1 MERVALISLVFLTL
15 ALPNL
20 SAQDYKPSK
29 TQFMIRG
36 YGNAGFTYKKN
47 NGDLATTFEGSSFA
61 PIFLFK
67 HSDRLL
73 FEAELEFVMEENNTL
88 EIGFEYANVSYVL
101 NKYMIIRA
109 GKFLLPFGTFM
120 EKLHPSWIN
129 KFSTKPLGFGH
140 DGIAP
145 SSGIGL
151 ELRGAAP
158 VGGAKINYSLYLTN
172 GPALKDGSDEPEEA
186 GMLSFENFIDNNN
199 NKTLGGR
206 IGILPFSNSSVEL
219 GFSAYSGKAGNR
231 GDELY
236 ENVGAFLYAVDFSFV
251 RQISPLKGVID
262 IKAQYNQSN
271 VDDANYYE
279 MEPGDSI
286 LTAYTFNN
294 ASSGLYAQLS
304 YRPSMLNNN
313 FFRNLEVAGRYSS
326 LNTPEGAEWEQEAT
340 QIAIGLNYW
349 MSWRSVLKFSYQVTE
364 SEGGHDNPQ
373 GKTTTTGI
381 FAHWAIGF

>member
-1 MERVALISLVFLTL
+1 M
-15 ALPNL
+15 PC
-20 SAQDYKPSK
+20 
-29 TQFMIRG
+29 
-36 YGNAGFTYKKN
+36 
-47 NGDLATTFEGSSFA
+47 
-61 PIFLFK
+61 
-67 HSDRLL
+67 
-73 FEAELEFVMEENNTL
+73 
-88 EIGFEYANVSYVL
+88 
-101 NKYMIIRA
+101 
-109 GKFLLPFGTFM
+109 
-120 EKLHPSWIN
+120 
-129 KFSTKPLGFGH
+129 
-140 DGIAP
+140 
-145 SSGIGL
+145 
-151 ELRGAAP
+151 
-158 VGGAKINYSLYLTN
+158 
-172 GPALKDGSDEPEEA
+172 
-186 GMLSFENFIDNNN
+186 
-199 NKTLGGR
+199 
-206 IGILPFSNSSVEL
+206 
-219 GFSAYSGKAGNR
+219 
-231 GDELY
+231 
-236 ENVGAFLYAVDFSFV
+236 AVDFSFV